1 MAKNRPS
8 MVNLESFGP
17 PPLIKDFF
25 LKKMFFDALPKCI
38 SGWSATGRSFRFE
51 ERLANGDVRG
61 QNTIMLI
68 ILFVLAC
75 LFAFRQV
82 QSIFT
87 FCQIIYDG
95 FEWLG
100 NI

>member
-17 PPLIKDFF
+17 PSSYSVRLLPKE
-25 LKKMFFDALPKCI
+25 KKVFFDALPKCI

-75 LFAFRQV
+75 FSTSAEYFHFLPDD
-82 QSIFT
+82 I
-87 FCQIIYDG
+87 
-95 FEWLG
+95 
-100 NI
+100 

>member
-17 PPLIKDFF
+17 PSSYSVRLLP
-25 LKKMFFDALPKCI
+25 KKKSFFDALPKCI

-61 QNTIMLI
+61 QNTIIVI

-75 LFAFRQV
+75 FSTSAEYFHFLPDD
-82 QSIFT
+82 I
-87 FCQIIYDG
+87 
-95 FEWLG
+95 
-100 NI
+100 